1 MHELLVLLR
10 APPLLDGEP
19 RLCRRRDL
27 RICLQ
32 DLSRPSVELRL
43 FTPRRV
49 KRRDAPSAATTRAK
63 LCQQRRVE
71 GVADRELR
79 RLLVVE
85 HILLDLL
92 QDSSEEAPRRPPESA
107 GGVQTSSSDHLSRSS
122 TPVSCSRGTPSD
134 AALSRKR
141 YSSPHQSEATLPV
154 RSRFSRFLIRIL
166 PRRPLTATSCCTGG
180 GGDRRGA
187 LALSPIAIPTAT
199 LPATAVGI
207 STATLP
213 SPPSLTPLARPSAS
227 SPPSPS
233 HDRSHE
239 STSASCARCS
249 CTSRPKK
256 LTSLCRTEPSS
267 TASAATFWMG
277 AHSLS
282 VVDRVACSS
291 RGRVRHTSR
300 P

>member
-1 MHELLVLLR
+1 MR
-10 APPLLDGEP
+10 
-19 RLCRRRDL
+19 
-27 RICLQ
+27 
-32 DLSRPSVELRL
+32 
-43 FTPRRV
+43 
-49 KRRDAPSAATTRAK
+49 
-63 LCQQRRVE
+63 
-71 GVADRELR
+71 
-79 RLLVVE
+79 
-85 HILLDLL
+85 
-92 QDSSEEAPRRPPESA
+92 
-107 GGVQTSSSDHLSRSS
+107 TSSSDHLSRSS
-122 TPVSCSRGTPSD
+122 TPVSCSRGTPWH

-207 STATLP
+207 STAALP

-249 CTSRPKK
+249 CTDLLVQDRAVVHGVRGDLLDGRPLAVGSGQGRLLKQRSGKAYVSSVTQHTGVSRPA
-256 LTSLCRTEPSS
+256 RAE
-267 TASAATFWMG
+267 
-277 AHSLS
+277 
-282 VVDRVACSS
+282 
-291 RGRVRHTSR
+291 
-300 P
+300 